1 MFFKK
6 MMMWMIFIT
15 ILIAVSSNSW
25 FVFWLTMEM
34 NLMSFIPIM
43 NNNTIKNCYSMVIY
57 FIIQSFSSSLF
68 FLSSFQYYLNFSL
81 IFLIFI
87 NLALLIKLA
96 MIPFHFWIMM
106 IANSMNF
113 NALFMLLSFQ
123 KMIPLFII
131 SKFFFSPLIIIV
143 IISTLMSSVMALN
156 LKQINKLL
164 ILSSISHQG
173 WMMCLISKKINFW
186 LVYLIV
192 YSTIIYSII
201 STATQYKL
209 NYMEMNSLA
218 KMNVNEKLLLIS
230 NFLSLGGM
238 PPFIGFFVKIMT
250 IFLLMKSYFPLI
262 VFLIISSLI
271 NLFFYLKI
279 LTPSFFFFI
288 KFLKNSKYNFNSK
301 TVFVNMNYM
310 LLIFLINFILY

>member
-6 MMMWMIFIT
+6 MMMWVIFIT
-15 ILIAVSSNSW
+15 ILIAISSNSW
-25 FVFWLTMEM
+25 FVFWLSMEM

-68 FLSSFQYYLNFSL
+68 FFSSFQYFLNSSL
-81 IFLIFI
+81 IFLSFI

-106 IANSMNF
+106 IANSVNF

-131 SKFFFSPLIIIV
+131 SKFFYSPFITLI
-143 IISTLMSSVMALN
+143 IISTLMSSITALN

-173 WMMCLISKKINFW
+173 WMMCLIAKKINFW
-186 LVYLIV
+186 ITYLFM
-192 YSTIIYSII
+192 YSMILYPIINII
-201 STATQYKL
+201 ARYKM
-209 NYMEMNSLA
+209 NYMEMSNMS
-218 KMNVNEKLLLIS
+218 KMNINEKLSFIS

-238 PPFIGFFVKIMT
+238 PPFLGFFMKIMA
-250 IFLLMKSYFPLI
+250 IYMLMKSYFPLI

-288 KFLKNSKYNFNSK
+288 KFLKNSKLNFNSK
-301 TVFVNMNYM
+301 TIFINVNYM
-310 LLIFLINFILY
+310 LLIFLINFTLY